1 VVVSLPEMAFLD
13 ERERDVIT
21 AVLEAVHAVDPG
33 RAASLARSLD
43 WLGCYAGLV
52 VDCPTLT
59 PCDRQLVA
67 ASVDGLVDH
76 LSRVSEVDFELRCP
90 TKAVMGQGYLVA
102 KINFIDALESAM
114 RAVSGPTDLLGR
126 LRVERAQSIFTRL
139 AEELF
144 IGIVTDRAA
153 APPVKRRAAELLLR
167 VWESRL
173 LTEIDDFAPALEAAW
188 EARNQVKPVLGTMLG
203 SHEIFRMFQEA
214 RDERFLDYFVEGEV
228 SPEQAGAFEEFLF
241 GLAHEDIARLRA
253 HLTERGLAAISR
265 DDAARLLGRDRVGD
279 DGPDEGPMA
288 LYTSYKRRKVKA
300 SYRALTGAT
309 GPKRT
314 AEEYVML
321 SFLQRPPARSRWG

>member
-1 VVVSLPEMAFLD
+1 MDFLD
-13 ERERDVIT
+13 ERERDVIA
-21 AVLEAVHAVDPG
+21 AVLEAIHAADPA
-33 RAASLARSLD
+33 RAASLARALD
-43 WLGCYAGLV
+43 WLGRCAGLV
-52 VDCPTLT
+52 ADCPALT
-59 PCDRQLVA
+59 SCDRQLAA

-76 LSRVSEVDFELRCP
+76 LSRVSELDSELRCP
-90 TKAVMGQGYLVA
+90 TKAVVGQGYLVA
-102 KINFIDALESAM
+102 KINFIDALESGM
-114 RAVSGPTDLLGR
+114 RAVSGPPELLGR
-126 LRVERAQSIFTRL
+126 LRVERAQSIYTRL

-153 APPVKRRAAELLLR
+153 APAVRRRAAELLFG
-167 VWESRL
+167 VWEGRL
-173 LTEIDDFAPALEAAW
+173 LTEIDDFAPVLEAAW
-188 EARNQVKPVLGTMLG
+188 EARNKVRPVLGTMLG

-228 SPEQAGAFEEFLF
+228 TPEQAGAFEEFLF
-241 GLAHEDIARLRA
+241 AMAHEDIARLRS

-279 DGPDEGPMA
+279 DGPDEGPVA

-300 SYRALTGAT
+300 SYRALTGTT

-321 SFLQRPPARSRWG
+321 SFLQRPRAARP